1 MIVKLFAEALKRPG
15 LYGYFAPTYGQAK
28 LIAWE
33 IIKSVIPAHYR
44 IGLPNESEL
53 YVRLH
58 NGSRIRLFG
67 LDRPERIFGVKLAG
81 ALIDEY
87 DQTKNNVYETF
98 IRPAL
103 SDSQGFCWF
112 VGNPDATKKKL
123 KNLFDD
129 VRVNKRAEW
138 TAFHYRSIDGGYIP
152 KEEIELA
159 KRDLDPRT
167 FREQYEASF
176 EDVLGQVYYG
186 FSDENI
192 AAIDPEGA
200 KVDYKP
206 NLPIRLFWD
215 FNVNPFCVGAAHFI
229 QKHSDMG
236 KPYQDIHV
244 VDEFIL
250 RNSNT
255 PEMCKLL
262 TKKYENH
269 KAGLIV
275 YGDATGQSR
284 DTSSSMSDYQIIADA
299 FKNFPGFQM
308 KIKTSNP
315 REKDR
320 VNAVNSKLQSYDGKR
335 HVFIK
340 PGLKALPKDMMNV
353 VYKEGTTE
361 IDKSDLEYTHISDAF
376 GYLID
381 AEFPVVRSFVK

>member
-1 MIVKLFAEALKRPG
+1 
-15 LYGYFAPTYGQAK
+15 
-28 LIAWE
+28 
-33 IIKSVIPAHYR
+33 
-44 IGLPNESEL
+44 
-53 YVRLH
+53 
-58 NGSRIRLFG
+58 
-67 LDRPERIFGVKLAG
+67 
-81 ALIDEY
+81 
-87 DQTKNNVYETF
+87 
-98 IRPAL
+98 
-103 SDSQGFCWF
+103 
-112 VGNPDATKKKL
+112 
-123 KNLFDD
+123 
-129 VRVNKRAEW
+129 
-138 TAFHYRSIDGGYIP
+138 
-152 KEEIELA
+152 
-159 KRDLDPRT
+159 
-167 FREQYEASF
+167 
-176 EDVLGQVYYG
+176 
-186 FSDENI
+186 
-192 AAIDPEGA
+192 
-200 KVDYKP
+200 
-206 NLPIRLFWD
+206 
-215 FNVNPFCVGAAHFI
+215 
-229 QKHSDMG
+229 MG

-250 RNSNT
+250 RTSNT

-340 PGLKALPKDMMNV
+340 PGIKGLPKDMMNV